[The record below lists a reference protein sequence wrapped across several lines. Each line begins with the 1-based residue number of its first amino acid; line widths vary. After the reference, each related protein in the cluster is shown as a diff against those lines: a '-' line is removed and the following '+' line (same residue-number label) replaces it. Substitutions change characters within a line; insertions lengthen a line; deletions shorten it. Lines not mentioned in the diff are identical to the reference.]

1 MVPPMPVMAVYGR
14 FVARIGDWLNP
25 EGAAYAANNA
35 ANHAADE
42 AAKRSC
48 RMHAHVSTMNNTIG
62 DALCLR
68 RKR

>member
-1 MVPPMPVMAVYGR
+1 MPMMAIHGR
-14 FVARIGDWLNP
+14 LVARISNRRNP
-25 EGAAYAANNA
+25 EGAVYAADNA

-48 RMHAHVSTMNNTIG
+48 RLHAHGSAMIDTVG

-68 RKR
+68 RKRESK